1 MFQRQAT
8 TCSVLL
14 LHDLGMMGGVI
25 SANSCIRPIRPQMCR
40 SSGLFGD
47 FVGPAR
53 HRQMP
58 AAALIKNCL
67 LFGQIAE
74 AAGRQPG
81 NWTVKSRLFLLRRP
95 SLPSCL
101 ARLYD
106 LPNAIRIHRS
116 ASTGFRTGLLQ
127 GLFCGSDV
135 PENTTRETLNQ
146 RMDASLRAPCGES
159 LLKTT
164 VSDLQELLE
173 TAGPTHPCPRI
184 GACRDLSALH
194 R

>member
-1 MFQRQAT
+1 
-8 TCSVLL
+8 
-14 LHDLGMMGGVI
+14 
-25 SANSCIRPIRPQMCR
+25 MCR

-106 LPNAIRIHRS
+106 LPNARLHKSFIYRS
-116 ASTGFRTGLLQ
+116 
-127 GLFCGSDV
+127 
-135 PENTTRETLNQ
+135 PEAITKKV
-146 RMDASLRAPCGES
+146 RMFATILTPGIMWNWRKGQVG
-159 LLKTT
+159 TN
-164 VSDLQELLE
+164 
-173 TAGPTHPCPRI
+173 
-184 GACRDLSALH
+184 
-194 R
+194 